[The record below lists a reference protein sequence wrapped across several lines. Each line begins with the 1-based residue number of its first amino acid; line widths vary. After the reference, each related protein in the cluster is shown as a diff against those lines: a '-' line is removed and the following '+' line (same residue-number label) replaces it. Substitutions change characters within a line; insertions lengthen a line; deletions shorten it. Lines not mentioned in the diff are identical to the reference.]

1 MCNNKEYI
9 TLMIKELFYKTHE
22 LSHLLINMEVYDA
35 ILRRRSIRKFQQKPV
50 SLDVL
55 EKLVNAARLAPSAAN
70 LQPLEFYVVNTKH
83 LCAEVFETLSWAGY
97 IKPKWN
103 PDINERPMG
112 YIVII
117 VNNPKNPWFER
128 DASFAALSIC
138 LTAESEDIGSCIL
151 CKIDK
156 ERLKKN
162 LGIPDDV
169 IVDSVV
175 ALGYKAEQ
183 PVVEDLVDSVEYW
196 RDDKEV
202 LHVPKRKIKDVM
214 HLNKY

>member
-1 MCNNKEYI
+1 MK
-9 TLMIKELFYKTHE
+9 
-22 LSHLLINMEVYDA
+22 VYDA
-35 ILRRRSIRKFQQKPV
+35 VLRRRSIRRFQQKPV
-50 SLDVL
+50 SLDLL
-55 EKLVNAARLAPSAAN
+55 EKLVNAGRLAPSAAN
-70 LQPLEFYVVNTKH
+70 LQPLEFYVVNTKD
-83 LCAEVFETLSWAGY
+83 LCAKVFETLSWAGY
-97 IKPKWN
+97 IKPRWI
-103 PDINERPMG
+103 PDPDERPTA
-112 YIVII
+112 YIII
-117 VNNPKNPWFER
+117 LVNNSKNPWYER
-128 DASFAALSIC
+128 DTSLAAGSIC
-138 LTAESEDIGSCIL
+138 LTAESHNLGSCIL